1 MDREDNLD
9 IVLDLR
15 RKIAEGELTI
25 RWPSSEM
32 LASALFRRSNRKG
45 SGDER
50 DGLKEYEAGD
60 DLRHANWSATA
71 SESDPNTVII
81 NTFTEPRVVRFNVLL
96 DVNKSMSFGT
106 TGSLKSRLGALVAG
120 CGIITAA
127 KARERIS
134 YATFAEQ
141 PVTVRRNQSA
151 TRVLTDFLMHAIE
164 DGNAANEAA
173 TTNSEGGGMAAAFET
188 INKKTR
194 SFALLVSDFV
204 NMSEDDWEA
213 LRVSGFRN
221 DTVAVFVQDIREREL
236 PEVPWPGASYAFEDP
251 SGNKKT
257 LWLTPDNP
265 PKFLAGVTGFISKLA
280 ARLLKADEVTTRE
293 KYRGNFRRHEAQVLD
308 RLESY
313 GIKTVIVSTEAEMD
327 SVHSLL
333 RVLANKR

>member
-1 MDREDNLD
+1 MDREENLD
-9 IVLDLR
+9 IILDLR

-45 SGDER
+45 PGDDQ

-60 DLRHANWSATA
+60 DLRHADWIATA
-71 SESDPNTVII
+71 SESDPSMVII
-81 NTFTEPRVVRFNVLL
+81 KTFHEPRVVRFNVLM
-96 DVNKSMSFGT
+96 DVHPSMSFGT
-106 TGSLKSRLGALVAG
+106 TGSLKSRLGALCAG
-120 CGIITAA
+120 CGLITAA

-134 YATFAEQ
+134 YVTFAGQ

-164 DGNAANEAA
+164 DGDAASKAA
-173 TTNSEGGGMAAAFET
+173 ANSEGGGMAAAFDT
-188 INKKTR
+188 INKKQR
-194 SFALLVSDFV
+194 SFVLLVSDFV

-213 LRVSGFRN
+213 LRVSGFKN

-257 LWLTPDNP
+257 LWVTPDHS
-265 PKFLAGVTGFISKLA
+265 PKILAGITGFISKLA
-280 ARLLKADEVTTRE
+280 ARLLKADSVTTRE
-293 KYRGNFRRHEAQVLD
+293 KYRENFRKHEAQVLD

-313 GIKTVIVSTEAEMD
+313 GIKTVVVSTEAEMD